1 MRLILIAFFIV
12 CSCSSKKD
20 ILLFQ
25 DTESSISYN
34 LKFEDLQIKTDD
46 ILRIKISSKSADLAS
61 LYNKQSLTPGQG
73 SLLSYQIDGFLV
85 NSKGFI
91 NIPTLNPIFVK
102 GLTLN
107 EASVKIKKLLD
118 EQDVLKNASVDVKFL
133 NSYFTIFSEV
143 NSPGRY
149 NFLKIT

>member
-1 MRLILIAFFIV
+1 MLR
-12 CSCSSKKD
+12 SSKKD

-46 ILRIKISSKSADLAS
+46 ILRIKISLKIWVDLAS

-133 NSYFTIFSEV
+133 NSYFTILKV
-143 NSPGRY
+143 NSPEIQFFG
-149 NFLKIT
+149 K